1 MLKQVQHDTTM
12 SSRNKFS
19 MTWKNTVIPNLIRD
33 LHEER
38 IMTDKAYVYFMTNK
52 TNTVLYIGVTSDLQK
67 RVNQHKNH
75 EYEGFTDKYNC
86 TKLVYFEECNDI
98 KAAIAREKQ
107 LKNWHRDWKNNLV
120 NQFNKDWKDL
130 SEDRC

>member
-1 MLKQVQHDTTM
+1 
-12 SSRNKFS
+12 
-19 MTWKNTVIPNLIRD
+19 
-33 LHEER
+33 
-38 IMTDKAYVYFMTNK
+38 MTDKAYVYFMTNS

-98 KAAIAREKQ
+98 KAAITREKQ
-107 LKNWHRDWKNNLV
+107 LKNWHREWKNNLV
-120 NQFNKDWKDL
+120 NQLNKDWKDL
-130 SEDRC
+130 SAEW